1 MSEPMDLIYK
11 DPKYP
16 SSKVVNG
23 LSMAGPRAHL
33 RGMGLVNEELAKPFI
48 GVINTYNEMHPGHIH
63 LNRIGQLVKDGVREA
78 GGVPFEV
85 NTISLCDGF
94 SQGHVGMCSVLPSRE
109 VIADSIEVYA
119 GGHQLDGLV
128 LIGGCDKIV
137 PAMIMAAL
145 RINLPTV
152 LVTGGPMMPAVYKGK
167 QYGTYELKEMAGK
180 LTRGEISR
188 EEYEYMEGLMSPT
201 PGSCAMM
208 GTANTMS
215 IIAEAMGLTMPG
227 SACAHAVSGKKNR
240 VAKESGM
247 AVVRLVEEDIRPRD
261 IVTQEMLE
269 LAVRVGVSVGG
280 STNMTLHMPA
290 IAHEAKL
297 RMSLEEIGRLSAETP
312 YLAKIKPSGS
322 HTMLDLDQAGGVGAV
337 MRELDGLI
345 NLDQMT
351 VNGKTHR
358 QNVERVVEHNPEVIR
373 PVSDAYSDHGSIT
386 VLKGNLAPDGA
397 VIKQSAVAAAM
408 RRHSGPARCFECE
421 EDAVKAI
428 YGGAVQHGEVLVI
441 RNEGPQGGPGMRE
454 MLTAT
459 AALVGMGFS
468 ESVALVTD
476 GRTHV
481 LVDAGISCRRIC
493 TGLKELGVEPTELAG
508 VLITHEHSDHISGL
522 TTLTKQLRLPVYA
535 SPGTGRQLCYRIAFL
550 EELLRP
556 VAPGEGF
563 SIGGLA
569 IESFPTS
576 HDAAESVGYAL
587 SAGGRKA
594 GTYANAARK
603 FFPEPHPLHFP
614 TFIWTPRRKKN
625 PPPIKRRLPAGSGGA
640 CWAQGC
646 MCWTRPASC
655 GLSAA
660 SR

>member
-1 MSEPMDLIYK
+1 MEKEFELIYK
-11 DPKYP
+11 DPKYR
-16 SSKVVNG
+16 SARVVNG

-48 GVINTYNEMHPGHIH
+48 GVINTYNEMHPGHVH
-63 LNRIGQLVKDGVREA
+63 LNRLGALVKDGVREA
-78 GGVPFEV
+78 GGIPFEV

-109 VIADSIEVYA
+109 VIADSVEVYA

-137 PAMIMAAL
+137 PAMLMAAL
-145 RINLPTV
+145 RVNIPTV
-152 LVTGGPMMPAVYKGK
+152 IVTGGPMMPAVYKGK
-167 QYGTYELKEMAGK
+167 QYATYELKEMAGK
-180 LTRGEISR
+180 LTRGEISL

-215 IIAEAMGLTMPG
+215 IVAEALGLTLPG

-240 VAKESGM
+240 VAKQSGM
-247 AVVRLVEEDIRPRD
+247 AIVRLVEENIRPRD

-269 LAVRVGVSVGG
+269 LALRVGLSVGG

-297 RMSLEEIGRLSAETP
+297 RLTLEDIGRLSANTP

-337 MRELDGLI
+337 LRELDGLV

-358 QNVERVVEHNPEVIR
+358 ENAARVVERDPQVVR
-373 PVSDAYSDHGSIT
+373 PVSDAYSSHGSLT
-386 VLKGNLAPDGA
+386 VLKGNLAPEGA
-397 VIKQSAVAAAM
+397 VVKQSAVAPAM
-408 RRHSGPARCFECE
+408 RRHSGPAHCFECE
-421 EDAVKAI
+421 EDAVRAI
-428 YGGAVQHGEVLVI
+428 YGGGITPGEVLVI

-459 AALVGMGFS
+459 AALVGMGFA

-476 GRTHV
+476 GRFSGATRGPCIGHV
-481 LVDAGISCRRIC
+481 SPETSRRGPIAVVRDGDTVDIDIDAG
-493 TGLKELGVEPTELAG
+493 
-508 VLITHEHSDHISGL
+508 
-522 TTLTKQLRLPVYA
+522 TLDVRL
-535 SPGTGRQLCYRIAFL
+535 S
-550 EELLRP
+550 E
-556 VAPGEGF
+556 GE
-563 SIGGLA
+563 I
-569 IESFPTS
+569 
-576 HDAAESVGYAL
+576 
-587 SAGGRKA
+587 
-594 GTYANAARK
+594 AAR
-603 FFPEPHPLHFP
+603 LAAL
-614 TFIWTPRRKKN
+614 
-625 PPPIKRRLPAGSGGA
+625 PPYRPKVEEGYLARYARSVSTAAKGA
-640 CWAQGC
+640 IVE
-646 MCWTRPASC
+646 
-655 GLSAA
+655 
-660 SR
+660 